1 MCKLQI
7 FNYENHEVRTTVKD
21 GEIYWVLKDVCKV
34 LDLKNS
40 RKVAER
46 LEEDEKGVTNS
57 YTLGGSQKLT
67 TINEPGLYNVIML
80 SRKEEAKKFKMWVTH
95 EVLPA
100 IRRHGAYISSG
111 KLEELMQSPDTWVK
125 LIRTLQQERRE
136 KTMLKAKIKKDKA
149 KVTFATAVEASK
161 DGILIRELAK
171 ILKGNG
177 VNVGQNRLFTKL
189 RKDGF
194 LIRQEG
200 SDFNSPTQKAMELGL
215 FKIKETVFTEPN
227 GKVTLR
233 RTAKVTGKG
242 QSYFVNYFL
251 SKPKDKAKPKKI
263 TKKAVKVTKI
273 TKPSKTKKV
282 TKPTQLKSKQKSQ
295 KKETKNV

>member
-1 MCKLQI
+1 MINAILL
-7 FNYENHEVRTTVKD
+7 RSRM
-21 GEIYWVLKDVCKV
+21 
-34 LDLKNS
+34 S
-40 RKVAER
+40 RKAHVR
-46 LEEDEKGVTNS
+46 FWSRVKRGDL
-57 YTLGGSQKLT
+57 LGLD
-67 TINEPGLYNVIML
+67 N
-80 SRKEEAKKFKMWVTH
+80 

-100 IRRHGAYISSG
+100 IRRHGAYISSD

-136 KTMLKAKIKKDKA
+136 KTMLKAKIKKDKS
-149 KVTFATAVEASK
+149 KVAFATAVEASK
-161 DGILIRELAK
+161 DGILVRELAK

-200 SDFNSPTQKAMELGL
+200 SDYNSPTQKAMELGL
-215 FKIKETVFTEPN
+215 FKIKETAFTEPD

-251 SKPKDKAKPKKI
+251 AKH
-263 TKKAVKVTKI
+263 
-273 TKPSKTKKV
+273 KTKKV
-282 TKPTQLKSKQKSQ
+282 TKKPIKTTKAKKVTKVTQIKSKQKLQ

>member
-21 GEIYWVLKDVCKV
+21 GEIWWVLKDVCKV
-34 LDLKNS
+34 LEITNHRNVIK
-40 RKVAER
+40 R
-46 LEEDEKGVTNS
+46 LEKDDVHTMDLTDNLKRP
-57 YTLGGSQKLT
+57 QKTAL
-67 TINEPGLYNVIML
+67 INESALYQVILL
-80 SRKEEAKKFKMWVTH
+80 SRKEEAKKFKMWITH

-200 SDFNSPTQKAMELGL
+200 SDYNSPTQKAMELGL
-215 FKIKETVFTEPN
+215 FKIKETVFTEPD

-251 SKPKDKAKPKKI
+251 AKPK
-263 TKKAVKVTKI
+263 TK
-273 TKPSKTKKV
+273 KKV
-282 TKPTQLKSKQKSQ
+282 TKKPIKTTKAKKVTKVTQIKSKQKLQ

>member
-215 FKIKETVFTEPN
+215 FKIKETAFTEPD

-251 SKPKDKAKPKKI
+251 AKPK
-263 TKKAVKVTKI
+263 
-273 TKPSKTKKV
+273 TKPKKKV
-282 TKPTQLKSKQKSQ
+282 TKKPIKTTKTKKMTKVTQIKSKQKSQ

>member
-21 GEIYWVLKDVCKV
+21 GEIWWVLKDVCNI
-34 LDLKNS
+34 LKIKNVS
-40 RKVAER
+40 QLAER
-46 LEEDEKGVTNS
+46 LEDDERSMFNIGRQGNTNI
-57 YTLGGSQKLT
+57 
-67 TINEPGLYNVIML
+67 INEPGLYKVIL
-80 SRKEEAKKFKMWVTH
+80 RSDKPEAKNFMNWVTH

-200 SDFNSPTQKAMELGL
+200 SDYNSPTQKAMELGL
-215 FKIKETVFTEPN
+215 FKIKETAFTEPD
-227 GKVTLR
+227 GKITLR

-251 SKPKDKAKPKKI
+251 AKPKAK
-263 TKKAVKVTKI
+263 TKPKKKVTK
-273 TKPSKTKKV
+273 KPIKTTKTKKV
-282 TKPTQLKSKQKSQ
+282 TKVTRPKSKQKSQ

>member
-1 MCKLQI
+1 MCELQV
-7 FNYENHEVRTTVKD
+7 FDYENHKVRTTVKD
-21 GEIYWVLKDVCKV
+21 GEIWWVLRDVCKV
-34 LDLKNS
+34 LGLNAAH
-40 RKVAER
+40 KVASR
-46 LEEDEKGVTNS
+46 LEKDERNQIPVTDN
-57 YTLGGSQKLT
+57 LGRLQKT
-67 TINEPGLYNVIML
+67 SIVNEPGLYKVIL
-80 SRKEEAKKFKMWVTH
+80 RSDKPEAKKFMNWVTH

-136 KTMLKAKIKKDKA
+136 KTMLKAKIKKDKS
-149 KVTFATAVEASK
+149 KVAFATAVEASK

-200 SDFNSPTQKAMELGL
+200 SDYNSPTQKAMKLGL
-215 FKIKETVFTEPN
+215 FKIKETVFTEPD

-251 SKPKDKAKPKKI
+251 SNPEIKTEPKKKA
-263 TKKAVKVTKI
+263 TKK
-273 TKPSKTKKV
+273 PN
-282 TKPTQLKSKQKSQ
+282 KSKQKSQ
-295 KKETKNV
+295 KKERKNV

>member
-1 MCKLQI
+1 M
-7 FNYENHEVRTTVKD
+7 KD
-21 GEIYWVLKDVCKV
+21 GEIWWVLKDVCKV
-34 LDLKNS
+34 LKLSNPTTVFS
-40 RKVAER
+40 RLDAEER
-46 LEEDEKGVTNS
+46 AKFNLGRQGNTN
-57 YTLGGSQKLT
+57 
-67 TINEPGLYNVIML
+67 IVNEPGLYKVIL
-80 SRKEEAKKFKMWVTH
+80 RSDKPEAKNFMNWVTH

-189 RKDGF
+189 RKEGF

-200 SDFNSPTQKAMELGL
+200 SDYNSPTQKAMELGL
-215 FKIKETVFTEPN
+215 FKIKETAFTEPD

-251 SKPKDKAKPKKI
+251 AKPKAKVKPKKKA
-263 TKKAVKVTKI
+263 TKKPIKT
-273 TKPSKTKKV
+273 TKTKKTTKV
-282 TKPTQLKSKQKSQ
+282 TQIKTKQKSQ

>member
-21 GEIYWVLKDVCKV
+21 GEIWWVLKDVCQV

-40 RKVAER
+40 RKVADR
-46 LEEDEKGVTNS
+46 LESDEKSNVTQSDIRNIKFKIPNRGL
-57 YTLGGSQKLT
+57 TL
-67 TINEPGLYNVIML
+67 INEPGLYKVIL
-80 SRKEEAKKFKMWVTH
+80 RSDKPEAKNFMNWVTH

-200 SDFNSPTQKAMELGL
+200 SDYNSPTQKAMELGL
-215 FKIKETVFTEPN
+215 FKIKETAFTEPD

-251 SKPKDKAKPKKI
+251 AKPKANP
-263 TKKAVKVTKI
+263 KKKVAK
-273 TKPSKTKKV
+273 KPIKTNKAKKV
-282 TKPTQLKSKQKSQ
+282 TKLTQIKSKQKSQ

>member
-1 MCKLQI
+1 
-7 FNYENHEVRTTVKD
+7 
-21 GEIYWVLKDVCKV
+21 
-34 LDLKNS
+34 
-40 RKVAER
+40 
-46 LEEDEKGVTNS
+46 
-57 YTLGGSQKLT
+57 
-67 TINEPGLYNVIML
+67 
-80 SRKEEAKKFKMWVTH
+80 
-95 EVLPA
+95 
-100 IRRHGAYISSG
+100 
-111 KLEELMQSPDTWVK
+111 
-125 LIRTLQQERRE
+125 
-136 KTMLKAKIKKDKA
+136 MLKEKIKKDKS
-149 KVTFATAVEASK
+149 KVAFATAVEASK

-200 SDFNSPTQKAMELGL
+200 SDYNSPTQKAMELGL

-251 SKPKDKAKPKKI
+251 AKPK
-263 TKKAVKVTKI
+263 
-273 TKPSKTKKV
+273 TKPKKKV
-282 TKPTQLKSKQKSQ
+282 TKKTIKTTKTKKATKVTQIKSKQKLQ

>member
-1 MCKLQI
+1 MI
-7 FNYENHEVRTTVKD
+7 
-21 GEIYWVLKDVCKV
+21 
-34 LDLKNS
+34 
-40 RKVAER
+40 
-46 LEEDEKGVTNS
+46 
-57 YTLGGSQKLT
+57 
-67 TINEPGLYNVIML
+67 
-80 SRKEEAKKFKMWVTH
+80 
-95 EVLPA
+95 
-100 IRRHGAYISSG
+100 
-111 KLEELMQSPDTWVK
+111 
-125 LIRTLQQERRE
+125 
-136 KTMLKAKIKKDKA
+136 KAKIKKDKA

-200 SDFNSPTQKAMELGL
+200 SDYNSPTQKAMELGL
-215 FKIKETVFTEPN
+215 FKIKETVFTEPD

-251 SKPKDKAKPKKI
+251 AKPK
-263 TKKAVKVTKI
+263 TK
-273 TKPSKTKKV
+273 KKV
-282 TKPTQLKSKQKSQ
+282 TKKPIKTTKAKKVTKVTQIKSKQKLQ

>member
-1 MCKLQI
+1 MCELQI

-21 GEIYWVLKDVCKV
+21 GEIWWVLKDVCKV
-34 LDLKNS
+34 LKLSNPTTVFS
-40 RKVAER
+40 RLDAEER
-46 LEEDEKGVTNS
+46 AKFNLGRQGNTN
-57 YTLGGSQKLT
+57 
-67 TINEPGLYNVIML
+67 IVNEPGLYKVIL
-80 SRKEEAKKFKMWVTH
+80 RSDKPEAKNFMNWVTH

-136 KTMLKAKIKKDKA
+136 KALLKAKIKKDKA

-200 SDFNSPTQKAMELGL
+200 SDYNSPTQKAMELGL
-215 FKIKETVFTEPN
+215 FKIKETVFTEPD

-251 SKPKDKAKPKKI
+251 AKPK
-263 TKKAVKVTKI
+263 TKKKVTK
-273 TKPSKTKKV
+273 KPSKT
-282 TKPTQLKSKQKSQ
+282 TKSKSQ

>member
-21 GEIYWVLKDVCKV
+21 GEIWWVLKDVCKV
-34 LDLKNS
+34 LKLSNPTTVFS
-40 RKVAER
+40 RLDAEER
-46 LEEDEKGVTNS
+46 AKFNLGRQGNTN
-57 YTLGGSQKLT
+57 
-67 TINEPGLYNVIML
+67 IVNEPGLYKVIL
-80 SRKEEAKKFKMWVTH
+80 RSDKPEAKKFMNWVTH

-136 KTMLKAKIKKDKA
+136 KTMLKEKIKKDKA

-200 SDFNSPTQKAMELGL
+200 SDYNSPTQKAMELGL
-215 FKIKETVFTEPN
+215 FKIKETAFTEPD

-251 SKPKDKAKPKKI
+251 AKPK
-263 TKKAVKVTKI
+263 TKKKVTK
-273 TKPSKTKKV
+273 KPSKT
-282 TKPTQLKSKQKSQ
+282 TKSKSQ

>member
-1 MCKLQI
+1 MCKLQV
-7 FNYENHEVRTTVKD
+7 FDYENHKIRTTLKD
-21 GEIYWVLKDVCKV
+21 GEIWWVLRDVCKILELSNPTTV
-34 LDLKNS
+34 FSRLD
-40 RKVAER
+40 VEER
-46 LEEDEKGVTNS
+46 AKFN
-57 YTLGGSQKLT
+57 LGRQGNANI
-67 TINEPGLYNVIML
+67 INEPGLYKVIL
-80 SRKEEAKKFKMWVTH
+80 RSDKPEAKKFMNWVTH

-136 KTMLKAKIKKDKA
+136 KTMLKAKIKKDKS
-149 KVTFATAVEASK
+149 KVAFATAVEASK

-200 SDFNSPTQKAMELGL
+200 SDYNSPTQKAMELGL
-215 FKIKETVFTEPN
+215 FKIKETVFTEPD

-251 SKPKDKAKPKKI
+251 PKSEIKTEPK
-263 TKKAVKVTKI
+263 
-273 TKPSKTKKV
+273 KKV
-282 TKPTQLKSKQKSQ
+282 TKKSTKSKQKSQ

>member
-1 MCKLQI
+1 ML
-7 FNYENHEVRTTVKD
+7 
-21 GEIYWVLKDVCKV
+21 EI
-34 LDLKNS
+34 
-40 RKVAER
+40 E
-46 LEEDEKGVTNS
+46 GV
-57 YTLGGSQKLT
+57 
-67 TINEPGLYNVIML
+67 E
-80 SRKEEAKKFKMWVTH
+80 
-95 EVLPA
+95 
-100 IRRHGAYISSG
+100 
-111 KLEELMQSPDTWVK
+111 
-125 LIRTLQQERRE
+125 
-136 KTMLKAKIKKDKA
+136 IKKDKA

-200 SDFNSPTQKAMELGL
+200 SDYNSPTQKAMELGL
-215 FKIKETVFTEPN
+215 FKIKETVFTEPD
-227 GKVTLR
+227 GKITLR

-251 SKPKDKAKPKKI
+251 AKPK
-263 TKKAVKVTKI
+263 TKKKVTK
-273 TKPSKTKKV
+273 KPSKT
-282 TKPTQLKSKQKSQ
+282 TKSKSQ

>member
-1 MCKLQI
+1 MNWI
-7 FNYENHEVRTTVKD
+7 
-21 GEIYWVLKDVCKV
+21 
-34 LDLKNS
+34 
-40 RKVAER
+40 
-46 LEEDEKGVTNS
+46 
-57 YTLGGSQKLT
+57 
-67 TINEPGLYNVIML
+67 
-80 SRKEEAKKFKMWVTH
+80 TH

-136 KTMLKAKIKKDKA
+136 KTMLKEKIKKDKS
-149 KVTFATAVEASK
+149 KVAFATAVEASK

-251 SKPKDKAKPKKI
+251 SKPKDKAKPKKAA
-263 TKKAVKVTKI
+263 KKTIKVTKV
-273 TKPSKTKKV
+273 TKPSKTKKL
-282 TKPTQLKSKQKSQ
+282 TKAILLKSKQKSQ
-295 KKETKNV
+295 KKDTKNV

>member
-1 MCKLQI
+1 MCELQV
-7 FNYENHEVRTTVKD
+7 FDYENHKVRTTVKD
-21 GEIYWVLKDVCKV
+21 GEIWWVLRDVCKV
-34 LDLKNS
+34 LGLNAAH
-40 RKVAER
+40 KVASR
-46 LEEDEKGVTNS
+46 LEKDERNQIPVTDN
-57 YTLGGSQKLT
+57 LGRLQKT
-67 TINEPGLYNVIML
+67 SIVNEPGLYKVIL
-80 SRKEEAKKFKMWVTH
+80 RSDKPEAKKFMNWVTH

-136 KTMLKAKIKKDKA
+136 KTMLKAKIKKDKS
-149 KVTFATAVEASK
+149 KVAFATAVEASK

-200 SDFNSPTQKAMELGL
+200 SDYNSPTQKAMELGL
-215 FKIKETVFTEPN
+215 FKIKETVFTEPD

-251 SKPKDKAKPKKI
+251 SNPEIKTEPKKKA
-263 TKKAVKVTKI
+263 TKK
-273 TKPSKTKKV
+273 PN
-282 TKPTQLKSKQKSQ
+282 KSKQKSQ
-295 KKETKNV
+295 KKERKNV

>member
-7 FNYENHEVRTTVKD
+7 FNYENHDVRTTVKD
-21 GEIYWVLKDVCKV
+21 GEIYWVLKDVCEILGINNSKMV
-34 LDLKNS
+34 ASRLDEN
-40 RKVAER
+40 
-46 LEEDEKGVTNS
+46 EKAGVSLTDLSSNG
-57 YTLGGSQKLT
+57 TRQKRAFT
-67 TINEPGLYNVIML
+67 MINEPGLYKVIL
-80 SRKEEAKKFKMWVTH
+80 RSDKPEAKNFMNWITH

-136 KTMLKAKIKKDKA
+136 KTMLKEKIKKDKA

-200 SDFNSPTQKAMELGL
+200 SDYNSPTQKAMKLGL
-215 FKIKETVFTEPN
+215 FKIKETVFTEPD

-251 SKPKDKAKPKKI
+251 AKPK
-263 TKKAVKVTKI
+263 TKVKKVTK
-273 TKPSKTKKV
+273 KPSKT
-282 TKPTQLKSKQKSQ
+282 TKSKSQ

>member
-21 GEIYWVLKDVCKV
+21 GEIWWVLKDVCKV
-34 LDLKNS
+34 LGISNYRNTATK
-40 RKVAER
+40 
-46 LEEDEKGVTNS
+46 LEADEKGVHQMD
-57 YTLGGSQKLT
+57 TLGGFQK
-67 TINEPGLYNVIML
+67 TIIVNEPGLYKVIL
-80 SRKEEAKKFKMWVTH
+80 RSDKPEAKNFMNWVTH

-136 KTMLKAKIKKDKA
+136 KAMLKDKIKKDKA

-215 FKIKETVFTEPN
+215 FKIKETAFTESD

-251 SKPKDKAKPKKI
+251 AKPK
-263 TKKAVKVTKI
+263 TK
-273 TKPSKTKKV
+273 TKPKKKV
-282 TKPTQLKSKQKSQ
+282 TKKPIKTTKTKKMTKVTQIKSKQKSQ
-295 KKETKNV
+295 KKETENV

>member
-1 MCKLQI
+1 
-7 FNYENHEVRTTVKD
+7 VKD
-21 GEIYWVLKDVCKV
+21 GEIYWVLKDVCESLGINNSKMV
-34 LDLKNS
+34 ASRLDEN
-40 RKVAER
+40 
-46 LEEDEKGVTNS
+46 EKAGVSLTDLSSNG
-57 YTLGGSQKLT
+57 TRQKRAFT
-67 TINEPGLYNVIML
+67 MINEPGLYKVIL
-80 SRKEEAKKFKMWVTH
+80 RSDKPEAKNFMNWVTH

-200 SDFNSPTQKAMELGL
+200 SDYNSPTQKAMELGL
-215 FKIKETVFTEPN
+215 FKIKETAFTEPD

-251 SKPKDKAKPKKI
+251 AKPKANP
-263 TKKAVKVTKI
+263 KKKVAK
-273 TKPSKTKKV
+273 KPIKTNKAKKV
-282 TKPTQLKSKQKSQ
+282 TKLTQIKSKQKSQ

>member
-21 GEIYWVLKDVCKV
+21 GEIWWVLKDVCKV

-40 RKVAER
+40 RKVADR
-46 LEEDEKGVTNS
+46 LGNDEKSNVTQSDIRNIKFKIPNRGL
-57 YTLGGSQKLT
+57 TL
-67 TINEPGLYNVIML
+67 INEPGLYKVIL
-80 SRKEEAKKFKMWVTH
+80 RSDKPEAKKFMNWVTH

-200 SDFNSPTQKAMELGL
+200 SDYNSPTQKAMELGL
-215 FKIKETVFTEPN
+215 FKIKETVFTEPD
-227 GKVTLR
+227 GKITLR

-251 SKPKDKAKPKKI
+251 AKLKTKPKK
-263 TKKAVKVTKI
+263 KI
-273 TKPSKTKKV
+273 TTKTKKV
-282 TKPTQLKSKQKSQ
+282 TRVTQIKSKQKSQ

>member
-7 FNYENHEVRTTVKD
+7 FNYENHKVRTTVKD
-21 GEIYWVLKDVCKV
+21 GEIWWVLKDICKV
-34 LDLKNS
+34 LAIKNS
-40 RKVAER
+40 KNVSSRLDENEKAEVCLADPSSSGVLQRRHFKV
-46 LEEDEKGVTNS
+46 
-57 YTLGGSQKLT
+57 
-67 TINEPGLYNVIML
+67 INEPGLYKVIL
-80 SRKEEAKKFKMWVTH
+80 RSDKPEANKFKNWITH
-95 EVLPA
+95 EVLPS

-136 KTMLKAKIKKDKA
+136 KAMLKDKIKKDKA

-200 SDFNSPTQKAMELGL
+200 SDYNSPTQKAMELGL
-215 FKIKETVFTEPN
+215 FKIKETAFTEPD

-251 SKPKDKAKPKKI
+251 AKPK
-263 TKKAVKVTKI
+263 TKI
-273 TKPSKTKKV
+273 KKKV
-282 TKPTQLKSKQKSQ
+282 TKKPIKTTKSKKVTQIKSKQKSQ